1 MRVNIFLL
9 ALGAGWLTAAA
20 ASAGALPREM
30 TWTSQRITS
39 IAFAQTEA
47 IGKMFE
53 RLYGAKLKVLRGA
66 APADRLAPLRAGE
79 ASFCVCGSGAFFAQE
94 GVFAFADPAWG
105 PQPLR
110 VVAAARN
117 RYNFALATAGDANI
131 RHARDLKGKRISW
144 LRGRDAIN
152 WSTAANLAFA
162 GLTWRDVEI
171 VDTATFKASID
182 AVIKGDSDAA
192 LVTTIHPY
200 ARKLQASARGL
211 SWLKLPHGDAEGWR
225 RLLAVHPLALK
236 NTAPRGIGI
245 TPGTGH
251 QGFAHAYPVL
261 ITTAGSPDEL
271 VYQVLKA
278 LMEQHKTYAP
288 NAPGGDGWALENQ
301 AMLLAWP
308 QHPGAIRYWR
318 ERGLWNARAQANH
331 ERLLGR
337 QSILRAA
344 WATFTK
350 SGENTAKSW
359 TRIRAAALAAAGR
372 NPVIPA
378 AGLR

>member
-1 MRVNIFLL
+1 MRAIVYLL
-9 ALGAGWLTAAA
+9 ALGAACLTASA
-20 ASAGALPREM
+20 ASAGALPRQM
-30 TWTSQRITS
+30 TWTSHRITS

-66 APADRLAPLRAGE
+66 TPADRLAPLRAGK
-79 ASFCVCGSGAFFAQE
+79 ASFCVCGSGAYFAQE

-131 RHARDLKGKRISW
+131 RRAADLKGKRISW
-144 LRGRDAIN
+144 LRGRDAVN

-192 LVTTIHPY
+192 LLTTIHPY
-200 ARKLQASARGL
+200 ARKLQVSARGL
-211 SWLKLPHGDAEGWR
+211 SWLKLPHGDAKGWQ
-225 RLLAVHPLALK
+225 RLLAAHPLARK
-236 NTAPRGIGI
+236 NTAARGIGI
-245 TPGTGH
+245 TPGNGH
-251 QGFAHAYPVL
+251 QGFAQAYPVL
-261 ITTAGSPDEL
+261 ITTADSPDEL

-278 LMEQHKTYAP
+278 IMEQHKSYRG
-288 NAPGGDGWALENQ
+288 NAPGAEGWSLKNQ
-301 AMLLAWP
+301 TMLHGWP

-318 ERGLWNARAQANH
+318 EQGLWSAQAQAH
-331 ERLLGR
+331 HQKLLGR

-350 SGENTAKSW
+350 SGENTRESW

-372 NPVIPA
+372 NPVISA